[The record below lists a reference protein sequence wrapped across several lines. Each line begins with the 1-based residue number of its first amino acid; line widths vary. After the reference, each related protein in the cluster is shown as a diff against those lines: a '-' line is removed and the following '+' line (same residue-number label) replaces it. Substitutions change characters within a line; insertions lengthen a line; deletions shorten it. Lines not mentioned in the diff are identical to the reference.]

1 MPARIAGPEAE
12 VRRPRMTVRYLSP
25 PLIDTPGVAAG
36 LRVWALAAVLLLPV
50 YFLYLVHFTSMAA
63 PGTGFL
69 QYDQA
74 YYMAIARAYFADGG
88 FAPLYGLPFSPDPA
102 TPHVYFQPLTV
113 ALGIVG
119 KLSDGDPGILYM
131 TAGLLLALCCA
142 RVMIALY
149 REVVPAPGWAAG
161 LGLLCFFWGG
171 GCLCIV
177 SVGYVLATGGSP
189 LADMFHFDPN
199 EGFWFLNLGRN
210 LIFTTEAFYHLVFLG
225 GVVLVLRRRFVAAL
239 LCAAVLSASHPF
251 TGLQLL
257 AVLGVWSIVD
267 RLVGGT
273 ERPPLFFI
281 AGLAALAALHIAYYL
296 VFLDHVSEEHR
307 ILHQQWALASRLA
320 GANWI
325 LPWSTML
332 AAYGPVAAL
341 AASALVGQWRRRE
354 ALTRL
359 QWLLLVWFAVSFAL
373 ANHDLVMAPLQPLH
387 FTRGYIWAPLFLL
400 GAPVLVRLI
409 AGAARAASGTTLVPA
424 LIVGLFVLDNA
435 AWFGRAA
442 LWEHY
447 SNEPNGITLDAPE
460 RAVLETMGDQ
470 RFRGYLLVSQSPK
483 LGYLATVYSPLRS
496 WYSHVFNTPHAKQH
510 KAELADFFATGSE
523 PEAWRG
529 RPLLAVVLRQEQAI
543 AERLETAGFSTVVSN
558 DAFLVLAR
566 GSSRP

>member
-1 MPARIAGPEAE
+1 MPVSIAGPEPG
-12 VRRPRMTVRYLSP
+12 VRRRHMTVRSLSLP
-25 PLIDTPGVAAG
+25 VIDTPGLAAG
-36 LRVWALAAVLLLPV
+36 VRVWLLAALLLLPV
-50 YFLYLVHFTSMAA
+50 YFLYLVHLTVMAA

-88 FAPLYGLPFSPDPA
+88 FAPLYGLPFSADPA
-102 TPHVYFQPLTV
+102 TPRIYFQPLTL
-113 ALGIVG
+113 ALGIAG
-119 KLSDGDPGILYM
+119 KISGSDPGILYM

-149 REVVPAPGWAAG
+149 REVVPASGWAAA

-199 EGFWFLNLGRN
+199 EGFWFLNLGRT

-225 GVVLVLRRRFVAAL
+225 CVVLVVRRQFAAAL
-239 LCAAVLSASHPF
+239 LGAAILSASHPF

-257 AVLGVWSIVD
+257 AVLGVWSIID
-267 RLVGGT
+267 RFVVT
-273 ERPPLFFI
+273 SDRPPLYFTV
-281 AGLAALAALHIAYYL
+281 GLAALGILHIAYYL
-296 VFLDHVSEEHR
+296 VFLDHASAEHR

-341 AASALVGQWRRRE
+341 AAGALIGQWRRRK

-359 QWLLLVWFAVSFAL
+359 QRLLLVWFAVSFAL

-400 GAPVLVRLI
+400 GAPLLLRLI
-409 AGAARAASGTTLVPA
+409 AQTARGAAPTMVPA
-424 LIVGLFVLDNA
+424 LIVGFLLLDNA

-447 SNEPNGITLDAPE
+447 SNEPNGITLDAQE
-460 RAVLETMGDQ
+460 RAALESMGDQ

-496 WYSHVFNTPHAKQH
+496 WYSHVFNTPHAKLR
-510 KAELADFFATGSE
+510 KAEVEDFFASGSE
-523 PEAWRG
+523 LEAWRD
-529 RPLLAVVLRQEQAI
+529 RPLLAVLLGQEAVI
-543 AERLETAGFSTVVSN
+543 AERLETAGFSAVMSN

-566 GSSRP
+566 PSGRP